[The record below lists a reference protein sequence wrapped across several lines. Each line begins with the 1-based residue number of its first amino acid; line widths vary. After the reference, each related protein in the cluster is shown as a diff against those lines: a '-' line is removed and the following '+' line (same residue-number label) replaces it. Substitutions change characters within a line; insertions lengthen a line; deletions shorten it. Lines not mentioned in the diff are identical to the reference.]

1 MTRYLSASLVLS
13 IGPTCQFPLSTT
25 FEHLNMTSALHY
37 AQVWRLVFLSS
48 ATLCSDQA
56 KKSFRRLPDSSS
68 VQKSFF
74 RRVSYLSAL
83 VNKLVP
89 WCAWLLRGAL
99 EIPRL
104 LLRLFLVVVL
114 KSKLGIVPKNIAG
127 ITYALLFRQL
137 LMYTSPPFGPLFIPR
152 VTTTMAQTIS

>member
-56 KKSFRRLPDSSS
+56 KSRSVAYLILPAYKNLSFESQL
-68 VQKSFF
+68 F
-74 RRVSYLSAL
+74 VSA
-83 VNKLVP
+83 
-89 WCAWLLRGAL
+89 R
-99 EIPRL
+99 
-104 LLRLFLVVVL
+104 
-114 KSKLGIVPKNIAG
+114 
-127 ITYALLFRQL
+127 
-137 LMYTSPPFGPLFIPR
+137 
-152 VTTTMAQTIS
+152 